1 MSLKNLRVDTA
12 NIEADLPFL
21 AKFLNVCIKAG
32 IPRLNTWLKQNTFKI
47 PNRIAGIF
55 NITDLTMAYHEN
67 YLDIGVTPVFHPIFE
82 EIDERFL
89 PFIPID
95 DEPFYLAENKGG
107 FTTLFLE
114 QLGEKGE
121 YLQSR
126 KPDFD
131 WTEFFWDQMKL
142 FLKEAKGWI
151 KFLGF

>member
-1 MSLKNLRVDTA
+1 MTVDSMSLKNLRVDTA

-95 DEPFYLAENKGG
+95 DEPFYLAENKAAS
-107 FTTLFLE
+107 
-114 QLGEKGE
+114 QLCSLSNSVKRAST
-121 YLQSR
+121 SR
-126 KPDFD
+126 AGSQ
-131 WTEFFWDQMKL
+131 TSIGL
-142 FLKEAKGWI
+142 NSSGI
-151 KFLGF
+151 K